1 MLCHRIQKYSDS
13 PVHTLSDLLRIY
25 LKITGFAV
33 EFAGCVWTGEL
44 DLNKPRVDGETF
56 ESGKKKLR
64 IQKYPDTCG
73 RGLSK
78 YGEICTRYMNVSGNM
93 FLCFIETDRRKNSL
107 RKAPAKIES
116 NLES

>member
-1 MLCHRIQKYSDS
+1 MAHARNTCHCRVVLGTTVNPDTI
-13 PVHTLSDLLRIY
+13 
-25 LKITGFAV
+25 
-33 EFAGCVWTGEL
+33 GCAWTGEF
-44 DLNKPRVDGETF
+44 DLNTLRVDGEIF
-56 ESGKKKLR
+56 ESRKKKLR

-73 RGLSK
+73 RGLRK
-78 YGEICTRYMNVSGNM
+78 YGEICSRYVNVSGNM